1 MAKSQR
7 FWGKGDQAR
16 ADAEYR
22 RKYGEPTRESR
33 ARERIRKAA
42 ERFAELASGGLAVM
56 SEWGEIVEAAYGD
69 NDNAPP
75 STVVEFIEQAVADIE
90 DRADNGVEPGR
101 YTPPA
106 PYPIGNNDIP
116 F

>member
-7 FWGKGDQAR
+7 FWGKGDAAAR
-16 ADAEYR
+16 EAEYR
-22 RKYGEPTRESR
+22 RKYGEPPRESR

-42 ERFAELASGGLAVM
+42 ERFAELASGGLAMM

-75 STVVEFIEQAVADIE
+75 STAVEFIEQAVADIE
-90 DRADNGVEPGR
+90 DRDDNGVEPMR
-101 YTPPA
+101 FTPPA
-106 PYPIGNNDIP
+106 PHSATNIP